1 MSELSVGQL
10 KGLPVNNNV
19 VTVPAGNTLY
29 APGHVIQVQAFN
41 STSLAVTT
49 TSGSFQPTGL
59 TVSITP
65 KSTSS
70 KIVVV
75 ASNTYWSA
83 SGNIVFYTLYRDSTN
98 LGGTNGLALNGA
110 TTSQLEAGGHL
121 TYIDSPNTTS
131 AVTYALYFRSH
142 NGGIVYSQNGN
153 NKASIMVMEIAA

>member
-1 MSELSVGQL
+1 MSTLR
-10 KGLPVNNNV
+10 VNNL
-19 VTVPAGNTLY
+19 TDAGGTGSTY
-29 APGHVIQVQAFN
+29 APGHVVQVQTFN
-41 STSLAVTT
+41 STTLAVST

-59 TVSITP
+59 SVTITP
-65 KSTSS
+65 KSANS

-98 LGGTNGLALNGA
+98 LGGINGLALNGT

-121 TYIDSPNTTS
+121 TYIDNPNTTS
-131 AVTYALYFRSH
+131 PVTYALYFRSH

-153 NKASIMVMEIAA
+153 NKASIMVMEVAV